1 MNQTEMGMWYF
12 FKSWNEAIKKR
23 PPLFYLRRIVIYF
36 KIKYTRKTYDYDC
49 HYGLLLWSSILYR
62 YIRSIDADL
71 ANTLVIELLFSSI
84 LLWSY
89 LALVAKNKVRLRH
102 ANHIYYSSTALAV
115 KYMDFTTHWTIVRLQ
130 IP

>member
-1 MNQTEMGMWYF
+1 MNM
-12 FKSWNEAIKKR
+12 
-23 PPLFYLRRIVIYF
+23 IVI
-36 KIKYTRKTYDYDC
+36 T
-49 HYGLLLWSSILYR
+49 LSPILYR
-62 YIRSIDADL
+62 NIRSIDRDL
-71 ANTLVIELLFSSI
+71 ANTLIIELLFSSI

-89 LALVAKNKVRLRH
+89 LAWVTKNKVRLRH